1 MPNIELDSSGGT
13 ILSDRHASSDHRPDG
28 AVGDK
33 ASLPPDYE
41 DTLSELIDA
50 AEHFAGNRVAALRA
64 IKAEVERR
72 IAHAQEWAAS
82 GAEKPARE
90 GVEHNRPG
98 QNTGGAMPTDPGVPA
113 EARRQF
119 IGFDVEVAT
128 YARLKHEL
136 ISRSPGKFVVIVGNE
151 VEGPVDTFRE
161 ALRSGYRRFGL
172 GPLFVRARRRVPE
185 GIILNAG
192 VLGGVGERRRRN

>member
-1 MPNIELDSSGGT
+1 MPNTEHDPSGAT
-13 ILSDRHASSDHRPDG
+13 VPCDRQASSDHRPDG
-28 AVGDK
+28 AVGDN
-33 ASLPPDYE
+33 ASLPRDYE
-41 DTLSELIDA
+41 DNLSELIDT
-50 AEHFAGNRVAALRA
+50 AEHFAGNRVAAWRA

-72 IAHAQEWAAS
+72 IAHAQEWAAT
-82 GAEKPARE
+82 GAEEPARE
-90 GVEHNRPG
+90 GVEHDRPG
-98 QNTGGAMPTDPGVPA
+98 QNTGGAMPTDPGAPPA
-113 EARRQF
+113 ARRQF

-172 GPLFVRARRRVPE
+172 GPLFVKQILTIEPVVEVSRDIVPC
-185 GIILNAG
+185 
-192 VLGGVGERRRRN
+192 RS